1 MSGPNMRRRLV
12 ESMHGMERLEI
23 RLLFESDIPAAMKL
37 KEAAG
42 WNQTE
47 ADWRRLIKLE
57 PDGCFAAVEN
67 DQLVGTTT
75 TTTYEDDLAWIGM
88 VLVDPQ
94 YRRRGIAT
102 RLLETAV
109 AYLEGKVT
117 VIKLDAT
124 AEGNPVYEKFGF
136 KTESL
141 VERWRGSVKSRSI
154 AHEDMAIDLN
164 ALLGLDRRAFSAD
177 RSRLIKS
184 LIDDSRMS
192 PVLVKDESGSL
203 AGYALARAGTK
214 EVYIGPVVSTD
225 TTHVENLF
233 DRSLGQLSGS
243 SVYIDFS
250 NECGVSS
257 SVLADRGFVKE
268 RDLIRMS
275 LGSRSVRTS
284 TFVIAIAGPEIG

>member
-1 MSGPNMRRRLV
+1 MDQLA
-12 ESMHGMERLEI
+12 I

-47 ADWRRLIKLE
+47 ADWRRLLKLE
-57 PDGCFAAVEN
+57 PNGCFAAIEN

-75 TTTYEDDLAWIGM
+75 TTTYKEDLAWIGM

-94 YRRRGIAT
+94 HRRRGIAT
-102 RLLETAV
+102 RLMETALS
-109 AYLEGKVT
+109 YLDGKVA

-124 AEGNPVYEKFGF
+124 AEGRPVYEKFGF

-141 VERWRGSVKSRSI
+141 VERWRASIKSRSTKR
-154 AHEDMAIDLN
+154 EDAAIDLE
-164 ALLGLDRRAFSAD
+164 ALLALDRRAFGAD
-177 RSRLIKS
+177 RSQLIKC
-184 LIDDSRMS
+184 LIDDSPIA
-192 PVLVKDESGSL
+192 PVLVTDESSSL
-203 AGYALARAGTK
+203 IGYALARAGTRAT
-214 EVYIGPVVSTD
+214 YIGPVVTTD
-225 TTHVENLF
+225 TAQVEDLL
-233 DRSLGQLSGS
+233 DRILVQLSGT

-250 NECGVSS
+250 SECGVSS

-275 LGSRSVRTS
+275 YGSRSVKTLPL
-284 TFVIAIAGPEIG
+284 VIAIAGPEIG